1 MEGPITIPMVLAF
14 VTIIGAVGSVWWR
27 IEAKLAERFAEVSTE
42 LKAVASDLRITQRDL
57 ADYKLHVAQN
67 HVSIPTL
74 KDTEER
80 LITAIDKLATRL
92 ETIVARLD
100 KIAVR

>member
-1 MEGPITIPMVLAF
+1 MEGPITVPMVLGF
-14 VTIIGAVGSVWWR
+14 ISIVGALGSLWWR
-27 IEAKLAERFAEVSTE
+27 IEAKLAANATE
-42 LKAVASDLRITQRDL
+42 LSAAMKALDSDLRATQRDL

-80 LITAIDKLATRL
+80 LITAIDKLASRL